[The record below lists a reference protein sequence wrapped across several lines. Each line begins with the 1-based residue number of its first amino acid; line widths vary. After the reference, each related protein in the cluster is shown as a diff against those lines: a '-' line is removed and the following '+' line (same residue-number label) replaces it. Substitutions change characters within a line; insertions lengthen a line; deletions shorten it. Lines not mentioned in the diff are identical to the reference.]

1 MARIITFSIQSGSNG
16 NCIYVEAGDRRL
28 LFDAGVS
35 GRVAR
40 QRMAEHGRDP
50 ADCDALIISHDHSDH
65 VRGAGVFQRMF
76 GLPVYLTRRTR
87 AAIRGDLGRLDDV
100 RYFATGDTLE
110 LGAVRVHTASTP
122 HDAADGAVFV
132 VEYAG
137 ARLGIFTDL
146 GHVFCGLDGLLDSV
160 DAAYLESNYDV
171 DMLLDGPY
179 PYYLKRRITGHG
191 GTPVPTSM
199 RPSWCAARSAGG
211 TSGSRWPI
219 SVGKTTIRTWPW
231 TPTARSSA
239 GLYLAG
245 SARGIGFPRSTRWRR
260 PRCRPDSGNWQTP
273 DARGCDVRSIGGGG
287 FQRGPSAAA
296 GGRFPWNPRTGT
308 IGTSPRPSRATGWT
322 GSDCWSISWPPKRDC
337 ARWWGVCTIPI

>member
-35 GRVAR
+35 GRVVR

-191 GTPVPTSM
+191 GHLSNLD
-199 RPSWCAARSAGG
+199 AAQLVRGAVRGRHQWIALAHL
-211 TSGSRWPI
+211 SGENNHPDLALDTHRAV
-219 SVGKTTIRTWPW
+219 VGRTLPCW
-231 TPTARSSA
+231 
-239 GLYLAG
+239 
-245 SARGIGFPRSTRWRR
+245 
-260 PRCRPDSGNWQTP
+260 
-273 DARGCDVRSIGGGG
+273 V
-287 FQRGPSAAA
+287 
-296 GGRFPWNPRTGT
+296 
-308 IGTSPRPSRATGWT
+308 SPRDRVSAEY
-322 GSDCWSISWPPKRDC
+322 
-337 ARWWGVCTIPI
+337 AVA